1 MFADHKKE
9 DLKLFMLVPVL
20 FAGKIKYLLRDDFL
34 DDKAAGSLL
43 GTPAD
48 PGPGTRVGQDT
59 GDKMSTSGE
68 KLLISRQANYDPKFA
83 LDAVTREA
91 GRLMVGH
98 IKLSNQA
105 NRYQMGWAV
114 HTGAGQVEMGVMSV
128 GIELRTPTNQRIGN
142 VYADRDYYLAMVL
155 KAAGAYVFIKE
166 ITGSPAWVFYWMS
179 TANSTATLYAIIGVQ
194 NAWGAGNNEHE
205 MLRVPLS
212 TWLPTPLIYD
222 LFTGANGTSLD
233 AHGSDTAGPESQPVG
248 SLTGVEQ
255 SGDWDIQSN
264 RANPDGA
271 GMHSWELGKA
281 NIFFFLK
288 LNGGTAGGPGMLMR
302 YTDTENYWYLQA
314 DRANNR
320 LEIHEVNATVD
331 TVRANA
337 AVAIND
343 STDYV
348 ISGYCHAQSLRCFID
363 GLSAI
368 AYGTAALN
376 EGATK
381 HGLFSDNSD
390 CKFDNLLVFVRNG
403 DYKTLD
409 SFL

>member
-1 MFADHKKE
+1 M
-9 DLKLFMLVPVL
+9 
-20 FAGKIKYLLRDDFL
+20 
-34 DDKAAGSLL
+34 
-43 GTPAD
+43 
-48 PGPGTRVGQDT
+48 
-59 GDKMSTSGE
+59 
-68 KLLISRQANYDPKFA
+68 SRQANYDPKFA

-98 IKLSNQA
+98 VNLSNQG

-155 KAAGAYVFIKE
+155 KDAGAYVFIKE
-166 ITGSPAWVFYWMS
+166 ITGSPAWVFFWMS
-179 TANSTATLYAIIGVQ
+179 DADSTDPIYSIIGVQ
-194 NAWGAGNNEHE
+194 NAWVAGNNEHE
-205 MLRVPLS
+205 LLRVPLDL
-212 TWLPTPLIYD
+212 WLPTPLIYD
-222 LFTGANGTSLD
+222 LFTGDNGTSLD
-233 AHGSDTAGPESQPVG
+233 AHGSDTDGPDSQSVG

-255 SGDWDIQSN
+255 SAGWDIQAN

-271 GMHSWELGKA
+271 GLHSWELGKA

-288 LNGGTAGGPGMLMR
+288 VNGGTAGGPGMLMR
-302 YTDTENYWYLQA
+302 YTDTDNYWYLQA

-331 TVRANA
+331 TVRATA

-343 STDYV
+343 STDYI
-348 ISGYCHAQSLRCFID
+348 ISGYCHAQSMRCFID
-363 GLSAI
+363 GLSTI
-368 AYGTAALN
+368 AYGTAVLN

-390 CKFDNLLVFVRNG
+390 CKFDNLLVFARNG
-403 DYKTLD
+403 DYKDLD

>member
-1 MFADHKKE
+1 MRP
-9 DLKLFMLVPVL
+9 KLHLLVPVL
-20 FAGKIKYLLRDDFL
+20 FAGQIKYLLRDDFL
-34 DDKAAGSLL
+34 DDRAAGSLL

-59 GDKMSTSGE
+59 GSKMSTSGE
-68 KLLISRQANYDPKFA
+68 KLIIAGRQANYDPKIA

-91 GRLMVGH
+91 GRLMVAH
-98 IKLSNQA
+98 VKLSNTG

-114 HTGAGQVEMGVMSV
+114 NTGAGQVEMGVMSV
-128 GIELRTPTNQRIGN
+128 GVELRTPTNQRIAT
-142 VYADRDYYLAMVL
+142 VAATRDYYLAFVL

-166 ITGSPAWVFYWMS
+166 ITGSPAWVFSWMS
-179 TANSTATLYAIIGVQ
+179 DANSTATLYSIIGVK
-194 NAWGAGNNEHE
+194 NAWGAGNNESDL
-205 MLRVPLS
+205 LRVPLDI
-212 TWLPTPLIYD
+212 WLPIPLIYD
-222 LFTGANGTSLD
+222 LFTGDNGTSLD
-233 AHGSDTAGPESQPVG
+233 AHGSDTAGPDSQPVG

-255 SGDWDIQSN
+255 SADWDIQTN

-271 GMHSWELGKA
+271 GLHTWELGKA

-288 LNGGTAGGPGMLMR
+288 VNGGTAGGPGMVMR
-302 YTDTENYWYLQA
+302 YTDMDNYWYLQA

-343 STDYV
+343 STDYI
-348 ISGYCHAQSLRCFID
+348 ISGYCHGQEIRCFIG
-363 GLSAI
+363 GLNMIVYGSA
-368 AYGTAALN
+368 TLN
-376 EGATK
+376 QGATK

-390 CKFDNLLVFVRNG
+390 CKFDNLLVFARNG
-403 DYKTLD
+403 DYRDLY
-409 SFL
+409 FYL